1 MINSLKSIKTV
12 LENKLHYGR
21 KNSSLLISSLML
33 MNFSN
38 ISVPLQKYDND
49 CAIICPPATVK
60 WFWFNWPTDIH
71 FIKFFGPHVITR
83 ERLLEELKR
92 IKKFS
97 TKLWIGMIVIMVWV
111 LCITF
116 AWMHIIIIKW
126 KISAKKIKFILLYS
140 RVMFLI
146 SKEYKVNFSTK
157 FYKWHINIAVERIVS
172 HQI

>member
-1 MINSLKSIKTV
+1 MLEFLFLNFINDVDVLFWYSI
-12 LENKLHYGR
+12 
-21 KNSSLLISSLML
+21 S
-33 MNFSN
+33 
-38 ISVPLQKYDND
+38 LQKYDND

-83 ERLLEELKR
+83 ERLLEDLKR

-97 TKLWIGMIVIMVWV
+97 TKLWILMIVNRVWV

-116 AWMHIIIIKW
+116 AWTHIIIIKW
-126 KISAKKIKFILLYS
+126 KISAKKIKFFLSYS
-140 RVMFLI
+140 RVIFI
-146 SKEYKVNFSTK
+146 VSIFQQNS
-157 FYKWHINIAVERIVS
+157 KWHINIGVERIVS

>member
-111 LCITF
+111 LCITL